1 MATGVL
7 FISLAVFLLLSVPI
21 GYSLGLSVVCT
32 MIFTGDFPMTFLVQ
46 KMFGALNSFT
56 LLAVPFFVL
65 AGELMQRDSLPKSF

>member
-32 MIFTGDFPMTFLVQ
+32 MIFTGDFPYKRCLEPLIHLHCWRSRFL
-46 KMFGALNSFT
+46 FWLEN
-56 LLAVPFFVL
+56 
-65 AGELMQRDSLPKSF
+65 